1 MIRRGIKKNRAG
13 FIRAEFGEYL
23 PDNGCYRLVVF
34 STNRPYA
41 DIFHGMQFYYIF
53 TDALIS
59 GVGPGSIKPMNKKKC
74 FLLLLTALIFL
85 TSTQAQ
91 KTYDL
96 IPKKSGKVN
105 KALVAALPIHLKA
118 MAALY
123 SAMGGTDCLEQEC
136 VLTTALGLGKQGS
149 DSQKNLIRKYFPE
162 DKVAALVLG
171 QDCYLPPGSSS
182 SFSNFLSLS
191 FTVDGNT
198 VLVNYRLA
206 VYDHGNT
213 KIMQGPD
220 RYQYQHERYK
230 NTRRVLYAW
239 ANK

>member
-1 MIRRGIKKNRAG
+1 
-13 FIRAEFGEYL
+13 
-23 PDNGCYRLVVF
+23 
-34 STNRPYA
+34 
-41 DIFHGMQFYYIF
+41 
-53 TDALIS
+53 
-59 GVGPGSIKPMNKKKC
+59 MNKKKC
-74 FLLLLTALIFL
+74 FLLHLTVLIFL
-85 TSTQAQ
+85 TCTQAQ

-105 KALVAALPIHLKA
+105 RTLAAALPIQIKA

-149 DSQKNLIRKYFPE
+149 DSQKNLIKKYFPD
-162 DKVAALVLG
+162 DKVATLVLG

-191 FTVDGNT
+191 FIVNGNT
-198 VLVNYRLA
+198 IQVNYRLA
-206 VYDHGNT
+206 VYDHGNM
-213 KIMQGPD
+213 KIIQGPD
-220 RYQYQHERYK
+220 SYLYNHQTYK

-239 ANK
+239 TNK